1 MNYLQRILA
10 ILLLSI
16 GGMTAA
22 NAHAMLERAEPAV
35 GGTVNAP
42 PTEVKLWFTEAL
54 EPTFSTVQVFDQQGQ
69 RVDQQDARPQSSSK
83 AKVLRVALK
92 PLSPGTYK
100 VVWRV
105 VSIDSHVT
113 QGDFTFQV
121 AP

>member
-1 MNYLQRILA
+1 MTYFQRILA
-10 ILLLSI
+10 ILFLSI

-35 GGTVNAP
+35 GSTVNAP

-54 EPTFSTVQVFDQQGQ
+54 EPAFSTVQVFDQQGQ

-92 PLSPGTYK
+92 PLSPGIYK

>member
-1 MNYLQRILA
+1 MTYFQRILA
-10 ILLLSI
+10 ILFLSI

-54 EPTFSTVQVFDQQGQ
+54 EPAFSTVQVFDQQGQ

-92 PLSPGTYK
+92 PLSPGIYK

>member
-1 MNYLQRILA
+1 MTYFQRILA
-10 ILLLSI
+10 ILFLSI

-22 NAHAMLERAEPAV
+22 NAHAMLDHAEPAV

-54 EPTFSTVQVFDQQGQ
+54 EPAFSTVQVFDQQGQ

-92 PLSPGTYK
+92 PLSPGIYK

-113 QGDFTFQV
+113 QGEFTFQV